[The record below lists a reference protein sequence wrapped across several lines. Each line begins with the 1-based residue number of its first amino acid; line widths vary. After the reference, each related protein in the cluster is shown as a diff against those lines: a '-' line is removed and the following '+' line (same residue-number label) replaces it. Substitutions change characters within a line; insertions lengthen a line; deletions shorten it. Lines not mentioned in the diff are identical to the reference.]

1 MDEYIEKE
9 AADKMVRL
17 NLVLKALDHT
27 ANDMSGYLMEELVEN
42 MNAIPA
48 VDAVEVDRE
57 RLLSIL
63 RSYFNIGDSYTFE
76 LTRVKTAFAIG
87 TMTFD
92 DFVEWDEDNIDDL
105 CDYIMKHCAARMDG
119 RREEEHNGE

>member
-1 MDEYIEKE
+1 MDDLIRRSDALKE
-9 AADKMVRL
+9 LWYPFDFPR
-17 NLVLKALDHT
+17 T
-27 ANDMSGYLMEELVEN
+27 EIDMN
-42 MNAIPA
+42 IRHIPA

-63 RSYFNIGDSYTFE
+63 RSYFEIGDSYTFE

-105 CDYIMKHCAARMDG
+105 CDYIMKHYGARMDG
-119 RREEEHNGE
+119 RREDGDNGTR